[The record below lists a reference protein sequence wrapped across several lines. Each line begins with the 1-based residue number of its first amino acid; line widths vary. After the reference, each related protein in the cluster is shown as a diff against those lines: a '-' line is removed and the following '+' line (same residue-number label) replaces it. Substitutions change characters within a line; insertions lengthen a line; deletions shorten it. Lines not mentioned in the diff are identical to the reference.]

1 MSKLRG
7 LDKRTVLMSDLLVG
21 YMAAIRS
28 LQKH

>member
-7 LDKRTVLMSDLLVG
+7 FDKRTMLISDLLFG
-21 YMAAIRS
+21 YLAAIRS